1 MIKTILRRLRSSFAK
16 WHFVLGR
23 DPRQAPPFSIVL
35 FPLRASVLFCGIGGI
50 LAVKSGP
57 KPAAADAGANLASC
71 FAAIRPATLP
81 RTSAR

>member
-1 MIKTILRRLRSSFAK
+1 MIKTIFRRLRSSFAK

-23 DPRQAPPFSIVL
+23 DPRQAPPFSIIL

-71 FAAIRPATLP
+71 FAAISKAPLLRV
-81 RTSAR
+81 